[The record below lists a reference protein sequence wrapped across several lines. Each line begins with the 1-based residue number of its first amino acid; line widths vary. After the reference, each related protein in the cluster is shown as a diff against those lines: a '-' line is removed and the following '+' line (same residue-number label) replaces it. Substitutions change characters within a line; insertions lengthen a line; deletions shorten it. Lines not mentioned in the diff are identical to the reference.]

1 MITQQR
7 VRDGDTTMYRAA
19 RAIIAGFAAT
29 GAMTTALLVAYTI
42 MANLS
47 LVLPRTQ
54 LRDWFY
60 ALTHNSVVDITRQ
73 SLAAGALVHIA
84 IGLTLAL
91 VYAFIVEPR
100 ISGPDWRRG
109 VLFSLI
115 PWVLSL
121 VVFLP
126 LMGGGFLGLAIG
138 AGPLP
143 ILGNLILH
151 LVYGATLGV
160 VYGSEGDVVED
171 LREGTETAPLAFPR
185 QQTRISRH
193 YEMGTAIGIVA
204 GSILGGL
211 IGMMFGNGWDARVPG
226 MPNLD
231 PWTYA
236 LAGVFAGAAAGTLIG
251 SFAGMGSE
259 ANEEDIEPAIALGP
273 PAEPTQLPSPEARP
287 ALPRNRRGA
296 A

>member
-1 MITQQR
+1 MMLQQR
-7 VRDGDTTMYRAA
+7 VRDNDTTMYKAA

-29 GAMTTALLVAYTI
+29 GAMTMTLLVAYTI

-54 LRDWFY
+54 LGDWFY
-60 ALTHNSVVDITRQ
+60 ALTHNTVVEATQQ
-73 SLAAGALVHIA
+73 SLVSGVLLHVA
-84 IGLTLAL
+84 IGVTLAL
-91 VYAFIVEPR
+91 VYAFYAEPR
-100 ISGPDWRRG
+100 LRGSDWRRG
-109 VLFSLI
+109 VLFSLV

-126 LMGGGFLGLAIG
+126 MLGGGFLGLGIG

-151 LVYGATLGV
+151 LVYGTMLGV
-160 VYGSEGDVVED
+160 IYGRQGDVVAD
-171 LREGTETAPLAFPR
+171 YREGSDTLPSDAGV
-185 QQTRISRH
+185 QQARIARH
-193 YEMGTAIGIVA
+193 YEEGTAIGILA
-204 GSILGGL
+204 GSL
-211 IGMMFGNGWDARVPG
+211 IGGIVGAVFGTGWDVQVPG
-226 MPNLD
+226 LPDLS

-236 LAGVFAGAAAGTLIG
+236 LVGVFAGAAGGTLIG

-259 ANEEDIEPAIALGP
+259 ANEEEFEPAIALGP
-273 PAEPTQLPSPEARP
+273 PAEPVALPSPSGRAQF
-287 ALPRNRRGA
+287 PRDRRGA